1 MLGSCPEDPSAMGS
15 LPPEPCAFAK
25 RRRRINMLVGAALG
39 ALLSLTLLGAYA
51 SAPLRE
57 HLKFE
62 DDLLVDLEYF
72 PIALEDTL
80 ENVLGASLDHQG
92 CPYAAASTSAILLGE
107 RSGRPGNLKEALALH
122 EN

>member
-1 MLGSCPEDPSAMGS
+1 MFGGGLIRRKECWRASSS
-15 LPPEPCAFAK
+15 LVQFRAVSHHA
-25 RRRRINMLVGAALG
+25 RIV
-39 ALLSLTLLGAYA
+39 SGAYA

-62 DDLLVDLEYF
+62 DDLRVDLEYF

-92 CPYAAASTSAILLGE
+92 CPYAAASTSAILLSE
-107 RSGRPGNLKEALALH
+107 RSARPSNLKEALALH